1 MIVITG
7 AAGFIGSYL
16 AGWWA
21 DRERTDLVLVD
32 DFSNTAKEPNWTA
45 RRHARRLDRDDAPDA
60 LTEMAPEIDAVVHL
74 GARTDTLERDTTLLD
89 RLNTRSTMSW
99 WQFCTEHRI
108 PFLYASSAAVYGSG
122 HLGYR
127 EDADVGALAPL
138 NAYGQSK
145 LDADRH
151 VLDQDAAP
159 PAWAGFRFFNVYGPN
174 EYHKGR
180 MASVV
185 LHATH
190 QARSNGVVKLFRSH
204 RADCADGEQTRDFID
219 VRDVARVIDHFVEHR
234 PPSGIYN
241 LGTGTDRSFNDLA
254 RAVFTALDRDGRIE
268 YIDMPADLRDQY
280 QYHTRADITK
290 LRAAGYHANFTSL
303 EDGVMRYIRRYLT
316 TPGIH

>member
-21 DRERTDLVLVD
+21 DRGRTDLVLVD
-32 DFSNTAKEPNWTA
+32 DFSNDAKRPNWTA
-45 RRHARRLDRDDAPDA
+45 RRHARRLDRDDAPAA
-60 LTEMAPEIDAVVHL
+60 LTEMAPDIEAVVHL

-89 RLNTRSTMSW
+89 RLNTQSTVAW
-99 WQFCTEHRI
+99 WRFCTEHGI
-108 PFLYASSAAVYGSG
+108 PLLYASSAAVYGNG
-122 HLGYR
+122 DLGYG
-127 EDADVGALAPL
+127 EEADLDALAPL

-151 VLDQDAAP
+151 VLDQEAAP
-159 PAWAGFRFFNVYGPN
+159 PLRAGVRLFNVYRPN

-185 LHATH
+185 LHATR

-204 RADCADGEQTRDFID
+204 RADCADGEQTRDFVD
-219 VRDVARVIDHFVEHR
+219 VRDVARVIDHFVAHR

-254 RAVFTALDRDGRIE
+254 RAVFTALDIDERIE
-268 YIDMPADLRDQY
+268 YFDMPADLRDQY
-280 QYHTRADITK
+280 QYHTRADIAK
-290 LRAAGYHANFTSL
+290 LRAAGYDARFTTL
-303 EDGVMRYIRRYLT
+303 EDGVMRYVRRYLT
-316 TPGIH
+316 APGIH